1 MTVKMTNW
9 LFAAAF
15 CLALLPATVQA
26 DGADHDGAT
35 INNATALGDIAPEAG
50 YSGDEEQQLIIA
62 VQEAKL
68 FGVKNPRLAASL
80 NMLGAYYYDA
90 GKLAEAEPLY
100 RAALAMAE
108 QADNADPL
116 DIAVC
121 LANLATLYMDLG
133 RDEEA
138 TEMFQRALG
147 MWSVAAVPEEQV

>member
-9 LFAAAF
+9 LFVAVI
-15 CLALLPATVQA
+15 CLALLPAAAQA
-26 DGADHDGAT
+26 DDAGHHGAV
-35 INNATALGDIAPEAG
+35 INNATRLGDIAPEAG
-50 YSGDEEQQLIIA
+50 YAGDEEQQLIAA

-68 FGVKNPRLAASL
+68 FGVKDPRLAASL

-108 QADNADPL
+108 QADNANPL

-133 RDEEA
+133 RDDEA
-138 TEMFQRALG
+138 TELFQRALG
-147 MWSVAAVPEEQV
+147 MWSVAAVADEQV

>member
-9 LFAAAF
+9 LFAAVF
-15 CLALLPATVQA
+15 CLALSPVAAQA
-26 DGADHDGAT
+26 DGADHHGAA
-35 INNATALGDIAPEAG
+35 INNATALGAIAPEAG
-50 YSGDEEQQLIIA
+50 YAGDEEQQLIAA

-68 FGVKNPRLAASL
+68 FGVKDPRLAASL

-100 RAALAMAE
+100 RAALAMAQ
-108 QADNADPL
+108 QADNADSL
-116 DIAVC
+116 EIAVC

-133 RDEEA
+133 RDDEA

-147 MWSVAAVPEEQV
+147 MWSAAAVPEEKV